1 MLGLINARKSGLILI
16 LIALIGVL
24 LVSVRPGLAQQNGAA
39 ATVAFNANLRTGPDA
54 SSSIVGSVSAGTIV
68 TISARSGDS
77 TWLLVTVPG
86 GKRGWLMARQVDLAS
101 GVNLAALPV
110 SAEIVSN
117 SNTPSQNTLQPTPP
131 PQLPA
136 ALPATEGAI
145 APFAPISGDLTAY
158 AAQVTPAIRG
168 AMRNVFALG
177 QSLGNNPR
185 VFAKV
190 GDCLEGHVWFLYQ
203 YGDGKPYDLGPYTQL
218 QATINYFM
226 TAPRQGVPNPFIAE
240 SQAAHSAFT
249 SASVQ
254 DAEWADPKLCHAG
267 ETPLQ
272 CEYRL
277 DKPSVAIIMFGVVDV
292 ESLTASQFDSSLR
305 SVIQQTLALGIIPI
319 MSTAPE
325 NQAYGDKAAQFNR
338 IVTEIAVENNVP
350 LIHLRDALAPLPAH
364 GLDRDGLHLTPGAG
378 WVRVAFTPQQL
389 QLGLSVWNLLA
400 LQSLENVWQGI
411 LS

>member
-1 MLGLINARKSGLILI
+1 MLGLLSVRKS
-16 LIALIGVL
+16 VL
-24 LVSVRPGLAQQNGAA
+24 LFILMGLCGALLVIAQPGLAQQNGPT
-39 ATVAFNANLRTGPDA
+39 ATVAFNANLRSGPD
-54 SSSIVGSVSAGTIV
+54 SSSPIIGSISAGTVV
-68 TISARSGDS
+68 TVSTRSGDS
-77 TWLLVTVPG
+77 TWLLVAVPG
-86 GKRGWLMARQVDLAS
+86 GKRGWLMARQVQLAT
-101 GVNLAALPV
+101 GVNLAAFPV
-110 SAEIVSN
+110 SAEII
-117 SNTPSQNTLQPTPP
+117 SNTSVPSQSPSQATPP
-131 PQLPA
+131 PQLRPS
-136 ALPATEGAI
+136 LSATQDANVQS
-145 APFAPISGDLTAY
+145 APISGDLTAY
-158 AAQVTPAIRG
+158 AAQVTPSIRA
-168 AMRNVFALG
+168 AMLNVLALG

-203 YGDGKPYDLGPYTQL
+203 YGDGKPYDLGAYTQL

-350 LIHLRDALAPLPAH
+350 LIHLRDALVPLPAH